1 MMKKLVSY
9 ILIGTMALS
18 MMGCVSQHPN
28 DSTDTSGVEADA
40 KLVATSPAVADICD
54 KLELD
59 LVGVCET
66 SGTIPDRYRDITTVG
81 MAMNPDLE
89 IIKSLNPDYILSPN
103 SLQNDLQPKYS
114 SIGVKSIFVNFVHPM
129 NNSFIEVTLK
139 VLKLLKLTEVNEEHS
154 LNIEF
159 IFFSDII
166 SKFDKS
172 IEVNF
177 LQPKKNPF
185 NFWILRASNF
195 ESNDSNLVQLSK
207 KLFIFITEVVLIS
220 LKSIE
225 LIEVHNL
232 NI

>member
-1 MMKKLVSY
+1 
-9 ILIGTMALS
+9 
-18 MMGCVSQHPN
+18 
-28 DSTDTSGVEADA
+28 
-40 KLVATSPAVADICD
+40 
-54 KLELD
+54 
-59 LVGVCET
+59 
-66 SGTIPDRYRDITTVG
+66 
-81 MAMNPDLE
+81 
-89 IIKSLNPDYILSPN
+89 
-103 SLQNDLQPKYS
+103 
-114 SIGVKSIFVNFVHPM
+114 M